1 MKIKN
6 FTVQTLNSYENRKE
20 HVTRTANTKIITQ
33 LLKYRKKKAKS
44 SKFKILADIDVIFN
58 NKTVSE
64 CKLGYEKKKKKIW
77 QVK

>member
-33 LLKYRKKKAKS
+33 LLKYRKKR
-44 SKFKILADIDVIFN
+44 SKEFKIQN
-58 NKTVSE
+58 
-64 CKLGYEKKKKKIW
+64 LGGYRRNI
-77 QVK
+77 